1 MMSKYFEDHTDIWD
15 LIKDNFQINLLMR
28 STQMFVCILAKAI
41 TTLVRRKTV
50 PPKMSRTWYILW
62 YYISIIYKH
71 IQEQCPN
78 TEQFK
83 IKHVNYA
90 NLVSYFYML
99 TIALG

>member
-15 LIKDNFQINLLMR
+15 LIKDNFQINLLMK
-28 STQMFVCILAKAI
+28 STQMFVCTLAKAVI
-41 TTLVRRKTV
+41 TLFRGKTV
-50 PPKMSRTWYILW
+50 PPKMSRACCMLW

-78 TEQFK
+78 VEQIK
-83 IKHVNYA
+83 IKDFNYA